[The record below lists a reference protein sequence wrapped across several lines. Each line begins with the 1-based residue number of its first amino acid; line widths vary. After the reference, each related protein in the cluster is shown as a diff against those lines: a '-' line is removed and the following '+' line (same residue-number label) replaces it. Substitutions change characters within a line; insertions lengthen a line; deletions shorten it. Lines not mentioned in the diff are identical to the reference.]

1 MRHQDWVAR
10 LRETVD
16 AYRSEQFSWCRHN
29 CGLFAARCVDAI
41 TGSDWAK
48 EFQFASAREA
58 LQFVKDEGGIE
69 AAVTARLGEPFHHY
83 FARRG
88 DVCEVDVV
96 DGAGL
101 GVCYGPEILVPSDD
115 GLESYVL
122 ARARKHWRV
131 G

>member
-1 MRHQDWVAR
+1 MRHQAWLAR

-16 AYRSEQFSWCRHN
+16 SYRAEPFSWGRHN
-29 CGLFAARCVDAI
+29 CGLFAARCVDAC
-41 TGSDWAK
+41 TGSSWAA
-48 EFQFASAREA
+48 EFEFSSPREA

-69 AAVTARLGEPFHHY
+69 AAVTARLGEPFHNY

-88 DVCEVDVV
+88 DVCLVDVV
-96 DGAGL
+96 DGDGL

-115 GLESYVL
+115 GLESYPL
-122 ARARKHWRV
+122 RRARKHWRV